1 MTRKI
6 SPMLFVWIPI
16 GLQTGVR
23 IEDMA
28 WVYHLLVIL
37 AAWLML
43 KAVCIRQR

>member
-1 MTRKI
+1 MTLKFR
-6 SPMLFVWIPI
+6 SLAFVWIPI
-16 GLQTGVR
+16 GLQMRVR

-43 KAVCIRQR
+43 DRTCANRR